1 VTSQIYGPLSSTAEV
16 EVGAKYLDEILAGLR
31 GQGIEVDVSVAHSQ
45 DPKTEIIRF
54 ARWLK
59 PDLLI
64 MGAHGHKGIQDIVFG
79 QTINAVR
86 HAVDVPLLIVRH
98 EGEGK

>member
-1 VTSQIYGPLSSTAEV
+1 
-16 EVGAKYLDEILAGLR
+16 
-31 GQGIEVDVSVAHSQ
+31 VAHSQ

-59 PDLLI
+59 PDLPI
-64 MGAHGHKGIQDIVFG
+64 MGARGHKGIQDIVFG

-86 HAVDVPLLIVRH
+86 RALDVPLLIVRH
-98 EGEGK
+98 EGEAR